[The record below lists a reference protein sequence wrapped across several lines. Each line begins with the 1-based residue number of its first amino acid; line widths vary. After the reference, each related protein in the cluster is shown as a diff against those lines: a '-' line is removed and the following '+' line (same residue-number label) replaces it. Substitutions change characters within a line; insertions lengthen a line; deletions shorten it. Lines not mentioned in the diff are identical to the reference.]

1 MTSNLEVGGS
11 SPPGIAI
18 YGGGCKTQEGLINPL
33 AADYRSRPG
42 ALPGTPTNTE
52 SKMEKF
58 ELLLQCYLS
67 GQMSERQW
75 QDHLAYDEGLK
86 EWYVNTLQKQ

>member
-42 ALPGTPTNTE
+42 ALPGTPTN
-52 SKMEKF
+52 
-58 ELLLQCYLS
+58 S
-67 GQMSERQW
+67 G
-75 QDHLAYDEGLK
+75 
-86 EWYVNTLQKQ
+86 V

>member
-33 AADYRSRPG
+33 AVDDRSGPG
-42 ALPGTPTNTE
+42 ALPGTPTNIRWRVKWKSLNYSFSVTFPG
-52 SKMEKF
+52 KCPKD
-58 ELLLQCYLS
+58 S
-67 GQMSERQW
+67 GKSI
-75 QDHLAYDEGLK
+75 
-86 EWYVNTLQKQ
+86 